1 MGSTQH
7 DRQHNPDEEQA
18 RSLDRVGE
26 VPAPPS
32 LLPTV
37 LQRLGL
43 DGSLPSFLPLS
54 TLLAGLNAPEWYWR
68 AKALHLLAQQGQ
80 EVPLEPLL
88 RALQDEHGT
97 VRIAAIEALS
107 TQGSRI
113 PVDRLL
119 TTLDDPEWTVR
130 EAGVLAL
137 ERLGEHAPVAPL
149 LNALH
154 DQDAMVR
161 DAAHSVLQHTH
172 PHLAS
177 ATLPVSEVHPENVVE
192 PAISRFH
199 EARVTGQ
206 RYTIKNFFRS
216 LFPSGKRSIQYRG
229 TNMQNI
235 AFDDYHHAES
245 FSGKRQAQSSGFHGI
260 GRNVAIGFAVIVVL
274 ANIVAWTVIAQKL
287 HPSYPT
293 QTGGN
298 PNVTTHVVVP
308 THAPTRKPISKN
320 IGKTLYSYQ
329 CQMDSIH
336 DLAWFPTSKRIAS
349 ACLDVQ
355 AWDAT
360 TGKNVFI
367 YEGSSNASVMSVIV
381 SPDGKRIAAS
391 SQNEQ
396 VWDAADGVLLATYQ
410 PAMSGTT
417 QANPKAI
424 MSGGNMIYDSAWS
437 PDGTMIASSIDGNG
451 YGYNVQVWNAS
462 TGKHLFT
469 LQSKP
474 VTSASDYISQVIW
487 SPDGK
492 RIAFTIDGTVQ
503 VWSVATKH
511 LLFTY
516 PVTSFAWSPDGRYIA
531 STNGDGT
538 VRVWNAKT
546 RQTIYVYKGQAK
558 EQGGVNTLA
567 WSPDG
572 TRIASGGTD
581 IHIWDATTGKNV
593 FIYKG
598 HGSGQ
603 YISINIIKWSPDGT
617 MIASAAINGMNGG
630 IGKVWIAD

>member
-7 DRQHNPDEEQA
+7 DRQHNPDREQP
-18 RSLDRVGE
+18 RSLDRAE

-43 DGSLPSFLPLS
+43 DGSQPSSLPLS
-54 TLLAGLNAPEWYWR
+54 ILLARLNASEWYRR
-68 AKALHLLAQQGQ
+68 AETLHQLAQQGQ
-80 EVPLEPLL
+80 AVPLEPLVQ
-88 RALQDEHGT
+88 ALQDEHGT

-113 PVDRLL
+113 PVDQLL
-119 TTLDDPEWTVR
+119 ATLHDPEWTVR

-137 ERLGEHAPVAPL
+137 ERLGEHAPAAPV

-154 DQDAMVR
+154 YDQDAMVR
-161 DAAHSVLQHTH
+161 AAAHSVLQHLY

-177 ATLPVSEVHPENVVE
+177 AVLPISEVHPENMAE
-192 PAISRFH
+192 PAISQLH
-199 EARVTGQ
+199 EATMPEQ
-206 RYTIKNFFRS
+206 QYTIKKKFRS
-216 LFPSGKRSIQYRG
+216 LFLAGKRSIHYRG
-229 TNMQNI
+229 KTVQNI
-235 AFDDYHHAES
+235 TFDDYHQAPMRE
-245 FSGKRQAQSSGFHGI
+245 RQARPVRSHGI
-260 GRNVAIGFAVIVVL
+260 GRKVAIGFAVMVVL
-274 ANIVAWTVIAQKL
+274 ANIVAWAVIAQKL
-287 HPSYPT
+287 HPT

-298 PNVTTHVVVP
+298 PQVTIQPAIP
-308 THAPTRKPISKN
+308 THTPTPKPISKN

-329 CQMDSIH
+329 CQMDFVRG
-336 DLAWFPTSKRIAS
+336 LAWFPNSKRITS

-360 TGKNVFI
+360 TGKHAFT
-367 YEGSSNASVMSVIV
+367 YEASSSASVMSVIV
-381 SPDGKRIAAS
+381 SPDGKRVAAS
-391 SQNEQ
+391 SQNVQ
-396 VWDAADGVLLATYQ
+396 VWDAAYGTLLTTYQ
-410 PAMSGTT
+410 PAMAGT

-424 MSGGNMIYDSAWS
+424 LSGGNMVYDSAWS

-451 YGYNVQVWNAS
+451 YGYNVQVWNAT

-474 VTSASDYISQVIW
+474 VTSASDYISQVLW

-492 RIAFTIDGTVQ
+492 HIAFTIDQTVQ
-503 VWSVATKH
+503 IWDVATKH
-511 LLFTY
+511 LLRTY
-516 PVTSFAWSPDGRYIA
+516 PANSFAWSPDGKYIA

-538 VRVWNAKT
+538 VHVWNAKT
-546 RQTIYVYKGQAK
+546 GQTVYVYKGQAQ
-558 EQGGVNTLA
+558 EQGVGALA

-581 IHIWDATTGKNV
+581 IHIWDAMTGKKIFV
-593 FIYKG
+593 YKG
-598 HGSGQ
+598 FGNGQ
-603 YISINIIKWSPDGT
+603 YININIIKWSPDGT
-617 MIASAAINGMNGG
+617 MIASAAGNGPYGG

>member
-1 MGSTQH
+1 MGLTPH
-7 DRQHNPDEEQA
+7 DRQHHPDEEQT
-18 RSLDRVGE
+18 RSLDGVSE

-43 DGSLPSFLPLS
+43 DGSLPSSLPLS

-68 AKALHLLAQQGQ
+68 AKALHLLAQQRQ

-88 RALQDEHGT
+88 QALQDEHGT

-119 TTLDDPEWTVR
+119 PALNDPEWTVR

-154 DQDAMVR
+154 DQDATVR
-161 DAAHSVLQHTH
+161 KAAHSVLQHTH

-177 ATLPVSEVHPENVVE
+177 ASLPISEVHPETMTE
-192 PAISRFH
+192 AAISRFH

-235 AFDDYHHAES
+235 VFDDYHHAES
-245 FSGKRQAQSSGFHGI
+245 LSGKRHTHSNRAHGI

-298 PNVTTHVVVP
+298 PNGTTHPVMP
-308 THAPTRKPISKN
+308 THTPTPTNKPISKN

-329 CQMDSIH
+329 CQMDYIH
-336 DLAWFPTSKRIAS
+336 GVSWFPTNKRITS
-349 ACLDVQ
+349 ACLNVQ

-360 TGKNVFI
+360 TGKNVFT
-367 YEGSSNASVMSVIV
+367 YEGSSNAGVTSVIV

-391 SQNEQ
+391 SQNVQ
-396 VWDAADGVLLATYQ
+396 VWDAANGVLLATYQ
-410 PAMSGTT
+410 PAMGGTT

-474 VTSASDYISQVIW
+474 VTSASDYISQVAW

-503 VWSVATKH
+503 IWECSHKAPVAHVYNWH
-511 LLFTY
+511 LRMVSRWEIYRVGEWKWGSPGLECKNGPDYHRLQRPGSRTGRS
-516 PVTSFAWSPDGRYIA
+516 TSPCMVPRWHTHRFWWKRYSHMECNDGERYLRLY
-531 STNGDGT
+531 
-538 VRVWNAKT
+538 RVW
-546 RQTIYVYKGQAK
+546 
-558 EQGGVNTLA
+558 
-567 WSPDG
+567 
-572 TRIASGGTD
+572 
-581 IHIWDATTGKNV
+581 
-593 FIYKG
+593 
-598 HGSGQ
+598 
-603 YISINIIKWSPDGT
+603 
-617 MIASAAINGMNGG
+617 
-630 IGKVWIAD
+630 

>member
-1 MGSTQH
+1 MGSTSH
-7 DRQHNPDEEQA
+7 EGQHNPDET
-18 RSLDRVGE
+18 RSLDRISE

-32 LLPTV
+32 LLPGIV
-37 LQRLGL
+37 QRLGL
-43 DGSLPSFLPLS
+43 DGSIPPSLPLPS
-54 TLLAGLNAPEWYWR
+54 LLAGLNAPEWYWR
-68 AKALHLLAQQGQ
+68 AKALHLLAQQAYA
-80 EVPLEPLL
+80 VPLEPLL
-88 RALQDEHGT
+88 RALQDEHAS

-107 TQGSRI
+107 TQGSHI

-119 TTLDDPEWTVR
+119 PTLDDPEWMVR
-130 EAGVLAL
+130 EAGILAL

-154 DQDAMVR
+154 DQDATVR
-161 DAAHSVLQHTH
+161 EAARSVLQHTY

-177 ATLPVSEVHPENVVE
+177 ATLPVSEVHPENVVK
-192 PAISRFH
+192 PAHPELH
-199 EARVTGQ
+199 EARATEQ
-206 RYTIKNFFRS
+206 QYATTNFFRS
-216 LFPSGKRSIQYRG
+216 LFSSGKRSIQYRG

-235 AFDDYHHAES
+235 VFDDYHHAES
-245 FSGKRQAQSSGFHGI
+245 LSGKRHTHSTRAHGI
-260 GRNVAIGFAVIVVL
+260 GRNVAIGFAVIIVL

-293 QTGGN
+293 RTGGN
-298 PNVTTHVVVP
+298 PNGTTQIVAP
-308 THAPTRKPISKN
+308 THAPTKKPISKN

-336 DLAWFPTSKRIAS
+336 SLAWFPNGKRIAS
-349 ACLDVQ
+349 TCFDAE

-360 TGKNVFI
+360 TGKNVFT
-367 YEGSSNASVMSVIV
+367 YEGNVNSSVLSVIV
-381 SPDGKRIAAS
+381 SPDGKHIAAA
-391 SQNEQ
+391 SQNEP
-396 VWDAADGVLLATYQ
+396 VWDTNDGVLLTTYQ
-410 PAMSGTT
+410 PAMAGTA

-437 PDGTMIASSIDGNG
+437 PDSTMIASSIDGNG
-451 YGYNVQVWNAS
+451 YGYNVQVWNVS

-474 VTSASDYISQVIW
+474 VTSASDYISQVVW

-492 RIAFTIDGTVQ
+492 RIAFTIDQTVQ
-503 VWSVATKH
+503 IWDVATKH
-511 LLFTY
+511 LLRTY
-516 PVTSFAWSPDGRYIA
+516 PTGTFAWSPDGKYIA
-531 STNGDGT
+531 SANGDGT
-538 VRVWNAKT
+538 IHVWNAQTGK
-546 RQTIYVYKGQAK
+546 TIYVYKGQTQ
-558 EQGGVNTLA
+558 EQGGVNALA

-581 IHIWDATTGKNV
+581 IHIWDVTTGKNV

-603 YISINIIKWSPDGT
+603 YLSINIIKWSPDGM

>member
-7 DRQHNPDEEQA
+7 DRQHNSDEEQA
-18 RSLDRVGE
+18 RSLDRVSE

-43 DGSLPSFLPLS
+43 DGSLPSSLPLS
-54 TLLAGLNAPEWYWR
+54 TLLAGLNAAEWYWR
-68 AKALHLLAQQGQ
+68 AKALHLLAQEGQ
-80 EVPLEPLL
+80 NVPLEPLL
-88 RALQDEHGT
+88 QALQDEHGT

-113 PVDRLL
+113 PVDWLL
-119 TTLDDPEWTVR
+119 PALDDPEWTVR
-130 EAGVLAL
+130 EAGVFAL
-137 ERLGEHAPVAPL
+137 EHLGEHAPVAPL

-154 DQDAMVR
+154 DQDATVR
-161 DAAHSVLQHTH
+161 AAARSVLQHTY

-192 PAISRFH
+192 PAHPELH
-199 EARVTGQ
+199 EARATEQ
-206 RYTIKNFFRS
+206 QYTIKNFFRS

-229 TNMQNI
+229 TNMQKIVSDNY
-235 AFDDYHHAES
+235 YHVEPPAS
-245 FSGKRQAQSSGFHGI
+245 KRHTHSTRAHGI

-293 QTGGN
+293 RTGGN
-298 PNVTTHVVVP
+298 PNVTTQIVAP
-308 THAPTRKPISKN
+308 THAPTKKPISKN

-336 DLAWFPTSKRIAS
+336 SLAWFPNGKRIAS
-349 ACLDVQ
+349 TCSDAE

-360 TGKNVFI
+360 TGKNVFT
-367 YEGSSNASVMSVIV
+367 YEGNVNSSVLSVIV
-381 SPDGKRIAAS
+381 SPDGKHIAAA
-391 SQNEQ
+391 SQNEP
-396 VWDAADGVLLATYQ
+396 VWDTDDGVLLTTYQ
-410 PAMSGTT
+410 PAMAGTA

-424 MSGGNMIYDSAWS
+424 LGGGNMIYDSAWS

-451 YGYNVQVWNAS
+451 YGYNVQVWKAS
-462 TGKHLFT
+462 TGTHLFT

-474 VTSASDYISQVIW
+474 VTNASDYISQVVW

-492 RIAFTIDGTVQ
+492 RIAFTIDQTVQ
-503 VWSVATKH
+503 IWDVATKH

-516 PVTSFAWSPDGRYIA
+516 PAGSFAWSPDGRYIA

-538 VRVWNAKT
+538 VQVWNAKT
-546 RQTIYVYKGQAK
+546 RQTIYVYKGQAR

-572 TRIASGGTD
+572 TRIASGGKD

-593 FIYKG
+593 FIYKAYG
-598 HGSGQ
+598 NGQ
-603 YISINIIKWSPDGT
+603 YTSVNIIKWSPDGT
-617 MIASAAINGMNGG
+617 MIASAASNGMNGG